1 MYTYPSTPE
10 LIEKLKPF
18 WKKMRK
24 AEDQFICDLNAIESE
39 ISKATG
45 IEDIVFFWSDN
56 EIVGIGNAG
65 RNMELIHDGELE
77 EV

>member
-18 WKKMRK
+18 WKKMQK
-24 AEDQFICDLNAIESE
+24 AEERFICDLNTIESE
-39 ISKATG
+39 ISEATG
-45 IEDIVFFWSDN
+45 IEDVVFFWSDN

-65 RNMELIHDGELE
+65 RNMELIHDSELE